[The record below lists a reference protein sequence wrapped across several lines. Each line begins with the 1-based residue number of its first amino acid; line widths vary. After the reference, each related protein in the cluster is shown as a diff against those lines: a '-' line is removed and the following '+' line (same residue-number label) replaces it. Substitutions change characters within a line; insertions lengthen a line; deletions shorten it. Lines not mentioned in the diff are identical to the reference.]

1 MTATAYDLSYKAV
14 AKQENILHTE
24 LPPREPVP
32 QSVEPLLLIKSRPVR
47 KQGVHNLPE
56 SYSHMNGVYVAEDT
70 GSLIKGNKIDI
81 FFGEDNRRDGRQ
93 QKALEFG
100 IQLVEV
106 YLLE

>member
-1 MTATAYDLSYKAV
+1 MY
-14 AKQENILHTE
+14 I
-24 LPPREPVP
+24 
-32 QSVEPLLLIKSRPVR
+32 IF
-47 KQGVHNLPE
+47 PE

-81 FFGEDNRRDGRQ
+81 FFGEDNPERWSSTKGF
-93 QKALEFG
+93 EFG